1 MEQEFL
7 EFAASVL
14 DVDVGKL
21 SIETEYGEI
30 PQWDSLMHLCL
41 VDEIYEK
48 YGVDIPIPVASNI
61 RTLGE
66 FYGYIKNA
74 I

>member
-7 EFAASVL
+7 EFVASIL
-14 DVDVGKL
+14 EVDVGEL
-21 SIETEYGEI
+21 SMETEYGGI

-48 YGVDIPIPVASNI
+48 YGVDIPIHVASNI

-74 I
+74 V